1 MALCTFIAGLTAA
14 AAMFDSVG
22 SDDPIVADLST
33 GGLLTLTIAGLLA
46 AVSTGVM
53 QAGGIIDQRT
63 QYRALHLAGTDL
75 TVMHAARLRQTA
87 IPLLAAVLIATA
99 AALVF
104 MLPALG
110 FGLLSSVP
118 LLIQFLLSVVAVCLL
133 VLAGNLASAR
143 VVRTVLA

>member
-87 IPLLAAVLIATA
+87 IPLRR
-99 AALVF
+99 
-104 MLPALG
+104 PC
-110 FGLLSSVP
+110 SSP
-118 LLIQFLLSVVAVCLL
+118 PRQHWCSCCRPWGSACSVRCPC
-133 VLAGNLASAR
+133 
-143 VVRTVLA
+143 